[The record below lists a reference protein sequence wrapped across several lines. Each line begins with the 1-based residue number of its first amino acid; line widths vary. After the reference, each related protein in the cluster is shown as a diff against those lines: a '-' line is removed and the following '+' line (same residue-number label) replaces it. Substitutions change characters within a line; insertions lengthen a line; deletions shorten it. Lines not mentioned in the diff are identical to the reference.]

1 MIGTPREIS
10 NYLWQLD
17 ENKKYEIK
25 EHKEKRSLNANS
37 YAWTLLG
44 RIAEELGM
52 TKIEVYKQYIL
63 NKGIYRVITMNK
75 EAVDTFIRVWSQQG
89 LGWLCETSDNNINGL
104 VDVVAYY
111 GTSSYNSKQM
121 AHFID
126 YVVEEAKQLGI
137 QTLTPNQIADLKSS
151 WNASNTK

>member
-1 MIGTPREIS
+1 MIGTPRELS

-37 YAWTLLG
+37 YCWTLIG
-44 RIAEELGM
+44 KIAEKLGF
-52 TKIEVYKQYIL
+52 TKEQVYKQYIF
-63 NKGIYRVITMNK
+63 NIGIYRVITMNK
-75 EAVDTFIRVWSQQG
+75 QAVDTFIKVWQTQG
-89 LGWLCETSDNNINGL
+89 LGFICETYDNQIEGL
-104 VDVVAYY
+104 VDVIAYY

-121 AHFID
+121 ARFID
-126 YVVEEAKQLGI
+126 HIVEEAKEYGI

-151 WNASNTK
+151 WSASNTK

>member
-25 EHKEKRSLNANS
+25 EHKEKRSLNANAYS
-37 YAWTLLG
+37 WTLLG
-44 RIAEELGM
+44 KIAEELGM

-63 NKGIYRVITMNK
+63 DKGIYRVITINK
-75 EAVDTFIRVWSQQG
+75 EAVDTFIKVWAERG
-89 LGWLCETSDNNINGL
+89 VGWLCEVSENNIKGL
-104 VDVVAYY
+104 VDVYAYY
-111 GTSSYNSKQM
+111 GTSSYNTKQM

-126 YVVEEAKQLGI
+126 YVVEEAKALGI

>member
-25 EHKEKRSLNANS
+25 EHREKRSLNANS
-37 YAWTLLG
+37 YCWNLIG
-44 RIAEELGM
+44 KIAEELGL
-52 TKIEVYKQYIL
+52 TKEQVYKQYIL

-75 EAVDTFIRVWSQQG
+75 EAVDTFIRVWNQQG
-89 LGWLCETSDNNINGL
+89 LGFICETYNNKIDGL
-104 VDVVAYY
+104 VEVVAYY
-111 GTSSYNSKQM
+111 GTSSYNTKQM

-126 YVVEEAKQLGI
+126 YVVEEAKALNVE
-137 QTLTPNQIADLKSS
+137 TLTPNQIADLKSS
-151 WNASNTK
+151 WSASNAK

>member
-17 ENKKYEIK
+17 EDKKYEIK

-37 YAWTLLG
+37 YCWTLLG
-44 RIAEELGM
+44 KIAEVLGM

-63 NKGIYRVITMNK
+63 DKGVYRVITMNK
-75 EAVDTFIRVWSQQG
+75 EAVNTFIKVWTQQG

-121 AHFID
+121 ANFID
-126 YVVEEAKQLGI
+126 FVVEEAKALKI
-137 QTLTPNQIADLKSS
+137 ETLTPTQILDLKSS
-151 WNASNTK
+151 WENIK